1 MRWNSRNNSNN
12 NRSSNNNT
20 HNKSIMLSFIC
31 LYQHAIEA
39 FQHNF
44 FQLIVLLSAIIFIL
58 LHYYCSALDTSKDQ
72 WYNNNTHYHK
82 SSQRIKPIRWN
93 VQDNQDN
100 GFKSLMVLLLLS
112 SILFYEKIGRM
123 KYGSFARKVREQ
135 WDMNTFVK

>member
-39 FQHNF
+39 FQHDF
-44 FQLIVLLSAIIFIL
+44 FQLIVSLSAPISIL
-58 LHYYCSALDTSKDQ
+58 LYYYCSSFDTSKYDSL
-72 WYNNNTHYHK
+72 THYHK
-82 SSQRIKPIRWN
+82 STQRITPIRWN
-93 VQDNQDN
+93 IQDNQDN